1 MANLHFAEIGDVWK
15 HLPLAQV
22 LAIERPDRYWETHAG
37 SALYPLTP
45 SPRRDYGAY
54 RVLAHAGRVPGIDRS
69 VYLRLLRQLGVGR
82 PGGRYPGSTY
92 IAMAVLGATGREY
105 CVADTDPASIADL
118 RWTAARLVGLDRVR
132 IVEGDGVAA
141 ILEALSKLTAA
152 AASTAFALID
162 PYRPLAPTAAGL
174 SPAELWAK
182 LASRSVKTVLWY
194 GFETVADHGVII
206 DGIRAA
212 LDRYGVQG
220 RGSRIWAGEI
230 TVAGFGGDL
239 PAWNPG
245 VPGCGILCANLTQ
258 QATVACQELGSALQ
272 SLYIDAVLPNS
283 DDGSL
288 NFRTLTRW

>member
-54 RVLAHAGRVPGIDRS
+54 RVLAHAGRAPAIDRS
-69 VYLRLLRQLGVGR
+69 VYLRLLRQLHVGR

-92 IAMAVLGATGREY
+92 IAMAVLGATADEY
-105 CVADTDPASIADL
+105 CVADTDPASFADL
-118 RWTAARLVGLDRVR
+118 RGTAARLVGFDRVR
-132 IVEGDGVAA
+132 VVEGDGVAA
-141 ILEALSKLTAA
+141 ILEALSRLEAA

-162 PYRPLAPTAAGL
+162 PYRPLEPTAAGL
-174 SPAELWAK
+174 SPAELWAR
-182 LASRSVKTVLWY
+182 LASRGVKTVLWY
-194 GFETVADHGVII
+194 GFETVADHAETI

-212 LDRYGVQG
+212 LDRYGVEG
-220 RGSRIWAGEI
+220 RGSSIWAGEI
-230 TVAGFGGDL
+230 TVAGFGSDL

-258 QATVACQELGSALQ
+258 QATVACQELGSALE
-272 SLYIDAVLPNS
+272 SLFIDAVLPND

-288 NFRTLTRW
+288 DFRTLTRW